1 MSFISIGGLSVPL
14 DSVLSFSQTYRPI
27 ERSTIHRLGVLGR
40 GVKQTLY
47 TGKLGTTISATG
59 WTMPG
64 LSGLDRSAEHELLC
78 GATLSNSGGTSN
90 IQIGNS
96 NRRRSDTGFEPVA
109 YAIFSDN
116 QVKTPVSVDSAGNC
130 TVTAVTGALYYKV
143 DWYPKLT
150 VLITDLVEDTQADV
164 ATYTWELTAE
174 EV

>member
-27 ERSTIHRLGVLGR
+27 ERSTVHRLGVVGL

-47 TGKLGTTISATG
+47 TGKLATTINATG

-64 LSGLDRSAEHELLC
+64 LSGLDRSLQHELLC
-78 GATLSNSGGTSN
+78 GATLSNSGGLNN

-96 NRRRSDTGFEPVA
+96 NRRRSDSGFEPVA
-109 YAIFSDN
+109 YAIFPAD
-116 QVKTPVSVDSAGNC
+116 QVKTPVSVDSSGNC
-130 TVTAVTGALYYKV
+130 SVTAVTGALYYKV

-150 VLITDLVEDTQADV
+150 VIVTDLVEDTQADV
-164 ATYTWELTAE
+164 ATYTWSLTAE